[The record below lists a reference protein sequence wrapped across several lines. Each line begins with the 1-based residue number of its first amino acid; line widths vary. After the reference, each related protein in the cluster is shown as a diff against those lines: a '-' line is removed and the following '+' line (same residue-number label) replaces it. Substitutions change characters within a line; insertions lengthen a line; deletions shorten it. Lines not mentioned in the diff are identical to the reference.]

1 MDASFPIDLVI
12 SFACL
17 LLTLLLL
24 TGRKAFS
31 LKSYGWFL
39 FSLNL
44 SWFIFLLVL
53 RLTWNILDYL
63 LINLQPSLRTVIA
76 SGFYN
81 VIIIAAV
88 ILYVWLLARS
98 FSLNFYGASGTFLIS
113 NLCYFIVIFVF
124 FILSGQKLGI
134 EPFIKDYLSDVDK
147 VTTGQNILSFI
158 RFRPFHI

>member
-1 MDASFPIDLVI
+1 
-12 SFACL
+12 
-17 LLTLLLL
+17 
-24 TGRKAFS
+24 
-31 LKSYGWFL
+31 
-39 FSLNL
+39 
-44 SWFIFLLVL
+44 
-53 RLTWNILDYL
+53 
-63 LINLQPSLRTVIA
+63 
-76 SGFYN
+76 
-81 VIIIAAV
+81 
-88 ILYVWLLARS
+88 ARS